1 VDQRTFY
8 LLNLA
13 VFTGNLGMGIVIPF
27 LPIYAKTL
35 GATGLTIGIFFAS
48 FPLAQMLC
56 MPVVTRLS
64 DRYGRKE
71 FIAVGQLLCSLLSL
85 WYVYAPGMVYLI
97 LGRFVQGGTMALI
110 FPIAMA
116 YVGDLAPPD
125 KRGTYM
131 GIFNLFLTS
140 SFGVGPLV
148 GGWLSDAYGMEASFY
163 WMGGLNFVAFLA
175 VLLLLPESRP
185 APHAQAQS
193 SSYRNLLRKP
203 KIQGLAFY
211 RMVNAIQMGLWFS
224 FMPLLATDALQM
236 NNGQIGTVLAT
247 YMLVSSLVQVP
258 FGRLADRVSRQLLI
272 AVGGY
277 LSALAFAAVW
287 FAHGFVHLL
296 LIGALAGAMGAM
308 AMPALTAV
316 AADEG
321 HHGGMGAVM
330 GVLNMA
336 MSAGMM
342 IGPVLAGVLAEVV
355 GLRSLFLLSGVVG
368 VVGTLLFSWLTADH
382 RVTAVEAAPG
392 LEGRQTEV
400 S

>member
-8 LLNLA
+8 ILNLA

-27 LPIYAKTL
+27 MPIYAKTL

-56 MPVVTRLS
+56 MPPIGRLS
-64 DRYGRKE
+64 DQYGRKK
-71 FIAVGQLLCSLLSL
+71 FIALGQLFCSLLSL
-85 WYVYAPGMVYLI
+85 WYVYAPGIFYLI

-110 FPIAMA
+110 FPIATA
-116 YVGDLAPPD
+116 YVGDLAPPE

-140 SFGVGPLV
+140 SFGVGPLM

-163 WMGGLNFVAFLA
+163 WMGGLNIVAFLA
-175 VLLLLPESRP
+175 VLLLLPEARP
-185 APHAQAQS
+185 TAHAKAQQV
-193 SSYRNLLRKP
+193 SYRDLLRKP
-203 KIQGLAFY
+203 KIQGLVQY
-211 RMVNAIQMGLWFS
+211 RMVNSIQMGLWFS
-224 FMPLLATDALQM
+224 FMPLLATEVLKM
-236 NNGQIGTVLAT
+236 NKGQIGVVLAT

-258 FGRLADRVSRQLLI
+258 FGRLADRMNRYVLI
-272 AVGGY
+272 AAGGY
-277 LSALAFAAVW
+277 LASLAFASVL
-287 FAHGFVHLL
+287 FAQGFVHLL

-308 AMPALTAV
+308 SMPALTAI

-321 HHGGMGAVM
+321 HHGGMGAIM

-342 IGPVLAGVLAEVV
+342 IGPVLAGVLAEIF
-355 GLRSLFLLSGVVG
+355 GLRSLFLFGAVVG
-368 VVGTLLFSWLTADH
+368 VLGTLLFGWLSGEHRTAA
-382 RVTAVEAAPG
+382 AVAPK
-392 LEGRQTEV
+392 LAERQTEV

>member
-1 VDQRTFY
+1 
-8 LLNLA
+8 
-13 VFTGNLGMGIVIPF
+13 MGIVIPF

-56 MPVVTRLS
+56 MPVVSQMS
-64 DRYGRKE
+64 DRYGRKM
-71 FIAVGQLLCSLLSL
+71 FIAVGQLLCCLLSL
-85 WYVYAPGMVYLI
+85 WYVFAPGIVYLI
-97 LGRFVQGGTMALI
+97 LGRFVQGGTLALI

-116 YVGDLAPPD
+116 YVGDIAPPD

-185 APHAQAQS
+185 THHAQVQS
-193 SSYRNLLRKP
+193 ASYRDLLRKP

-211 RMVNAIQMGLWFS
+211 RMVNSIQMGLWFS
-224 FMPLLATDALQM
+224 FMPLLATDLLQM
-236 NNGQIGTVLAT
+236 KKGHIGTVLAT

-258 FGRLADRVSRQLLI
+258 FGRLADRMSRQLLI
-272 AVGGY
+272 AAGGY
-277 LSALAFAAVW
+277 LGAVAFAAVW
-287 FAHGFVHLL
+287 FADGFIHLL

-308 AMPALTAV
+308 AMPALTAL

-321 HHGGMGAVM
+321 HHGGMGAIM

-342 IGPVLAGVLAEVV
+342 LGPVLAGALAEVV
-355 GLRSLFLLSGVVG
+355 GLRPIFLMSGVVG
-368 VVGTLLFSWLTADH
+368 VIGTLLFSWLSADH
-382 RVTAVEAAPG
+382 RIAAFEVAPE
-392 LEGRQTEV
+392 LEERQTEV